1 MSNVGGYTG
10 KYFVKKENKEMW
22 FYCLTL
28 GKDING
34 KRIQKKK
41 RGFSSEREA
50 KKELRK
56 EQALA
61 DKGSYIL
68 STNMNYGE
76 YITEWFDKRKGSSA
90 LGRMTA
96 MIYEINIKKHIIPHI
111 GYIKLSELNA
121 FHIET
126 LISILREKKLADS
139 TIKKIYSIVSSSL
152 ISATKKELV
161 AKNVAA
167 LVDNKP
173 KARSKQIKV
182 WNEHEASAFL
192 NFVSEFQTRYYIVF
206 HLALSCGLRQ
216 GEILALR
223 WQDIDYNRNTIV
235 VRNSLSHDGLDFS
248 DPKTENSVRS
258 VVFDDYTKQ
267 KLLEQQSLI
276 NSEKL
281 NNDEYIDKD
290 LVAPTKSGYQVKPND
305 IDKLWRKLKR
315 QSGLPNIRF
324 HDLRHTHASL
334 LLLSNTHPKIVAE
347 RLGHSSIQITM
358 DLYSHLF
365 PNMQEDVAKSIGNLL
380 FQQKR

>member
-1 MSNVGGYTG
+1 MSNVGGYTN
-10 KYFVKKENKEMW
+10 KYFVKTENKEKW
-22 FYCLTL
+22 YYCLTL

-50 KKELRK
+50 KRALRK

-61 DKGSYIL
+61 DKGGYIL
-68 STNMNYGE
+68 STNMSYGE
-76 YITEWFDKRKGSSA
+76 YITEWFDKRKVN

-96 MIYEINIKKHIIPHI
+96 LNNESNIKKHIIPHI
-111 GYIKLSELNA
+111 GYIKLSDLNA
-121 FHIET
+121 LHIET
-126 LISILREKKLADS
+126 LISTLRDKQLADS
-139 TIKKIYSIVSSSL
+139 TIKKIFSLVSSSL

-173 KARSKQIKV
+173 KARSKQMKV
-182 WNEHEASAFL
+182 WNEEEASSFL
-192 NFVSEFQTRYYIVF
+192 TLVHNFSTRYYIVF
-206 HLALSCGLRQ
+206 HLALTCGLRQ

-223 WQDIDYNRNTIV
+223 WEDIDFNRNTLF
-235 VRNSLSHDGLDFS
+235 VRRSLSHDGLEFTS
-248 DPKTENSVRS
+248 PKTENSIRS
-258 VVFDDYTKQ
+258 IIFDEFTKQ
-267 KLLEQQSLI
+267 KLKEQQSLLQD
-276 NSEKL
+276 EKA
-281 NNDEYIDKD
+281 NCTEYIDLN
-290 LVAPTKSGYQVKPND
+290 LVAPTKNGKQVNPND
-305 IDKLWRKLKR
+305 IDKLWRRLKKL
-315 QSGLPNIRF
+315 SELPDIRF

-365 PNMQEDVAKSIGNLL
+365 PNMQEDVAKSIGNML
-380 FQQKR
+380 FNNKR

>member
-22 FYCLTL
+22 YYCLTL

-50 KKELRK
+50 KKALRK

-68 STNMNYGE
+68 STNMSYGE
-76 YITEWFDKRKGSSA
+76 YITEWFDKRKVN

-96 MIYEINIKKHIIPHI
+96 LNNESNIKKHIIPHI
-111 GYIKLSELNA
+111 GYIKLSDLNA
-121 FHIET
+121 LHIET
-126 LISILREKKLADS
+126 LISTLRDKQLADS
-139 TIKKIYSIVSSSL
+139 TIKKIFSLVSSSL

-173 KARSKQIKV
+173 KARSKQMKV
-182 WNEHEASAFL
+182 WNEEEASSFL
-192 NFVSEFQTRYYIVF
+192 TLVHNFSTRYYIVF
-206 HLALSCGLRQ
+206 HLALTCGLRQ

-223 WQDIDYNRNTIV
+223 WEDIDFNRNTLF
-235 VRNSLSHDGLDFS
+235 VRRSLSHDGLEFTS
-248 DPKTENSVRS
+248 PKTENSIRS
-258 VVFDDYTKQ
+258 IIFDEFTKQ
-267 KLLEQQSLI
+267 KLKEQQSLLQD
-276 NSEKL
+276 EKA
-281 NNDEYIDKD
+281 NCTEYIDLN
-290 LVAPTKSGYQVKPND
+290 LVAPTKNGKQVNPND
-305 IDKLWRKLKR
+305 IDKLWRRLKKL
-315 QSGLPNIRF
+315 SELPDIRF

-365 PNMQEDVAKSIGNLL
+365 PNMQEDVAKSIGKML
-380 FQQKR
+380 FNNKR